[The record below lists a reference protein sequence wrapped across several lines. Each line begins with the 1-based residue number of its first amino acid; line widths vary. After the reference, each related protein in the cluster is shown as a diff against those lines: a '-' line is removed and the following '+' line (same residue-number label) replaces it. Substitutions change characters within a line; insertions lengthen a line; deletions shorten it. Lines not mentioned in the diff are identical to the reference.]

1 MPQYHQTAS
10 EDILNLRQ
18 RIDILE
24 TQLEESR
31 LQTHVLLDIARAL
44 NASLDTRV
52 IATNIISAIV
62 SIIGIDRASV
72 CLYDEKTHEIE
83 VIGVFSSET
92 LSPQIPPNF
101 DLSFLNQVLAK
112 GVTYYHSPQGLQ
124 SWEWICCLPLQNA
137 QHKIG
142 TINIHA
148 IRQPEITAEQMDF
161 LETVAGHASSAL
173 ENALLYTIVERES
186 ITDGL
191 TGVYNH
197 RYFQKRLSEYISLC
211 QRRKRSVTFGLLI
224 IDVDNFKL
232 FNDRYGHQFGDTVLK
247 TIVKELHSNLREG
260 DLIARYGGE
269 EFVILVPEATAKII
283 ILISEKIREVVEQ
296 TQINY
301 PQTNK
306 VVSVTVSIGA
316 TLWHPLDSPST
327 LISRAD
333 HALYKAKKTG
343 RNQSVF
349 E

>member
-1 MPQYHQTAS
+1 MPQIQQTDL
-10 EDILNLRQ
+10 EDISTLKQ
-18 RIDILE
+18 RVEILE
-24 TQLEESR
+24 NQLEEIR

-62 SIIGIDRASV
+62 TLIGIHQASV
-72 CLYDEKTHEIE
+72 CLYDEKTRTFE
-83 VIGVFSSET
+83 VIGVFDSVT
-92 LSPQIPPNF
+92 LSPLVPRLNF
-101 DLSFLNQVLAK
+101 SFLNKVLSK
-112 GVTYYHSPQGLQ
+112 GVTYYRSPQNLLD
-124 SWEWICCLPLQNA
+124 WEWVCCLPLQNA

-148 IRQPEITAEQMDF
+148 IRQPEITPEQMEF

-197 RYFQKRLSEYISLC
+197 RYFQKRLREYISLS
-211 QRRKRSVTFGLLI
+211 QRCKRLVTFGLLI
-224 IDVDNFKL
+224 IDIDNFKI
-232 FNDRYGHQFGDTVLK
+232 FNDRYGHQFGDTVLQ
-247 TIVKELHSNLREG
+247 TIVSELDSNLRDG

-269 EFVILVPEATAKII
+269 EFVILVPETTEKIV
-283 ILISEKIREVVEQ
+283 LHVSEKIREVVEQ
-296 TQINY
+296 ARIHY
-301 PQTNK
+301 PRTNEN
-306 VVSVTVSIGA
+306 VSVTVSIGA
-316 TLWHPLDSPST
+316 TLWHPSDSPSS

-333 HALYKAKKTG
+333 QALYKAKKTG